1 MEYYK
6 DLITKKSFEILQKLR
21 RQHKFILIGGWAIF
35 LYTHSLKS
43 KDIDLVIDYSELEKL
58 RKKFDLFKNERLKKY
73 EIIIEEI
80 DIDLYLPFYSNPGI
94 PAQEIKKYTQNIE
107 GFSVPRPEILL
118 ILKQRAY
125 LDRTRSPKGKKDKLD
140 IISLLNNN
148 LIDFKFYR
156 KILKKYN
163 LENYLIELKNL
174 LLSASQIPELKLNQF
189 KYSKLKRGVLEK
201 IIK

>member
-6 DLITKKSFEILQKLR
+6 DLITKKSFRILQELR
-21 RQHKFILIGGWAIF
+21 RQYSFILIGGWAVF

-58 RKKFDLFKNERLKKY
+58 REKFDLFKNERLKKY
-73 EIIIEEI
+73 EIVIEEI

-118 ILKQRAY
+118 ALKQGAY
-125 LDRTRSPKGKKDKLD
+125 LERVGSPKGEKDKVD
-140 IISLLNNN
+140 IISLLSDD
-148 LIDFKFYR
+148 LDFKFYK
-156 KILKKYN
+156 KILKKYK
-163 LENYLIELKNL
+163 LENHLEELKKL
-174 LLSASQIPELKLNQF
+174 IQSLVQVPELKLNQF
-189 KYSKLKRGVLEK
+189 KYSKLKKK
-201 IIK
+201 ILRQL

>member
-6 DLITKKSFEILQKLR
+6 DLITKKSFEILAELK
-21 RQHKFILIGGWAIF
+21 RQYKFILIGGWAVF

-43 KDIDLVIDYSELEKL
+43 KDIDVVIDYEELEKL
-58 RKKFDLFKNERLKKY
+58 RENFDLAKNERLKKY

-94 PAQEIKKYTQNIE
+94 PAEEIKKYTQTIE
-107 GFSVPRPEILL
+107 GFLVPRPEILL
-118 ILKQRAY
+118 ILKQGAY
-125 LDRTRSPKGKKDKLD
+125 LERLTSPKGQKDKAD
-140 IISLLNNN
+140 IISLLNSD

-163 LENYLIELKNL
+163 LEDYLGELKNL
-174 LLSASQIPELKLNQF
+174 LQSTNRVPELKLNQF
-189 KYSKLKRGVLEK
+189 QYSRFEKKILKKL
-201 IIK
+201 

>member
-6 DLITKKSFEILQKLR
+6 DLITKKSFRILQELR
-21 RQHKFILIGGWAIF
+21 RQYSFILIGGWAVF

-43 KDIDLVIDYSELEKL
+43 KDIDLVIDYGELEKL

-118 ILKQRAY
+118 ALKQGAY
-125 LDRTRSPKGKKDKLD
+125 LKRVGSPKGEKDKVD
-140 IISLLNNN
+140 IISLLSDG
-148 LIDFKFYR
+148 LDFKFYK
-156 KILKKYN
+156 KILKKYK
-163 LENYLIELKNL
+163 LENHLEELKKL
-174 LLSASQIPELKLNQF
+174 IQSLVQVPELKLNQF
-189 KYSKLKRGVLEK
+189 KYSKLKKK
-201 IIK
+201 ILRQL